1 MWEVSIY
8 IQTDSTCPKELER
21 CYGYLI
27 ECVTQEG
34 KLHRKEETGEI
45 EGTFHQ
51 TTLTAINK
59 AMKRLNQSCTVH
71 IYTEDGFICNMFASN
86 IDKWAVNDWKTSK
99 NSEVEN
105 REEWE
110 EFWKL
115 TRGQLVRMIPGEHQY
130 SDWLIAKM
138 KAEKQEISQERKTG
152 EI

>member
-1 MWEVSIY
+1 MLFRS
-8 IQTDSTCPKELER
+8 
-21 CYGYLI
+21 
-27 ECVTQEG
+27 
-34 KLHRKEETGEI
+34 EETGEI
-45 EGTFHQ
+45 EGTLHQ

-71 IYTEDGFICNMFASN
+71 IYTEDRFICNMFALN
-86 IDKWAVNDWKTSK
+86 IDKWAANDWQTSK

-138 KAEKQEISQERKTG
+138 KAEKREISQERKTG
-152 EI
+152 KI